1 MNDTAS
7 KLNSLLSYWL
17 EHNQEHGAE
26 FREWADKMAA
36 ERKDVAEQLRLAADK
51 MAEAD
56 EYLKKARM
64 LMTEPGCPPPLL
76 RV

>member
-26 FREWADKMAA
+26 FREWADKIAK
-36 ERKDVAEQLRLAADK
+36 EQKDIAEQLRLAADK

-56 EYLKKARM
+56 KCLEKART
-64 LMTEPGCPPPLL
+64 LLTEPNCPPPLL

>member
-1 MNDTAS
+1 MNDTQT

-36 ERKDVAEQLRLAADK
+36 DQKDVAEQLRRAADK

-56 EYLKKARM
+56 EYLKKAR
-64 LMTEPGCPPPLL
+64 TLL
-76 RV
+76 L

>member
-1 MNDTAS
+1 MNDTTS

-26 FREWADKMAA
+26 FREWAD
-36 ERKDVAEQLRLAADK
+36 RVTTDQNDVAEQLRQAAAK

-56 EYLKKARM
+56 EYLKKARN
-64 LMTEPGCPPPLL
+64 LL
-76 RV
+76 K

>member
-1 MNDTAS
+1 MNDTPS

-26 FREWADKMAA
+26 FREWADTMAA
-36 ERKDVAEQLRLAADK
+36 EREDVAEQLRRAADK

-56 EYLKKARM
+56 ECLKKAR
-64 LMTEPGCPPPLL
+64 TLL
-76 RV
+76 T